1 MVVAVSEVSEARVA
15 ADATAND
22 ELQAPA
28 PRPCQSCPYRRD
40 VPGGV
45 WDAQEY
51 EKLRAYDR
59 DMAEQPPGLFQC
71 HQTDADSDLRRLCAG
86 WVGCHGDNLLGLRF
100 ALVQGRISGTTF
112 QAAIDYRSPVPLF
125 SSGDEAA
132 DHGQAGIHRPSPDAV
147 RAIAKICRHRSD
159 LR

>member
-1 MVVAVSEVSEARVA
+1 MSRFSELPDAVDA
-15 ADATAND
+15 AAND
-22 ELQAPA
+22 ELLAPA
-28 PRPCQSCPYRRD
+28 PRPCESCPYRRD
-40 VPGGV
+40 APSAV

-59 DMAEQPPGLFQC
+59 DMADQPPGLFQC

-100 ALVQGRISGTTF
+100 ALVQRRISGATF

-125 SSGDEAA
+125 GSGAEAA
-132 DHGQAGIHRPSPDAV
+132 DHGQSDIHRPSPEAV
-147 RAIAKICRHRSD
+147 RAIAKIGRHRSD
-159 LR
+159 LS

>member
-1 MVVAVSEVSEARVA
+1 M
-15 ADATAND
+15 
-22 ELQAPA
+22 
-28 PRPCQSCPYRRD
+28 
-40 VPGGV
+40 
-45 WDAQEY
+45 
-51 EKLRAYDR
+51 
-59 DMAEQPPGLFQC
+59 
-71 HQTDADSDLRRLCAG
+71 RRLCAG